1 MDSKYL
7 FWNNINS
14 NNFILF
20 IRDLSDKIETNIK
33 NLIDD
38 SLQINKKKS
47 KKNSKPKKKD
57 LIIQEQNIRRYNE
70 NIKLD
75 LQRVNYLIN
84 DLDINNIYKHLYSI
98 QTKEGKIEYKCYI
111 LEKLYTAK
119 KKNLKLILSIYFQIA
134 TEKYNKKY
142 ETLINSIEDKLQNDE
157 YDFKLYMLKELGD
170 ILPPLNY
177 WDNPDKKL
185 EDWQIETLHYIKKNK
200 SV

>member
-84 DLDINNIYKHLYSI
+84 DLDINNIYKHLYNI
-98 QTKEGKIEYKCYI
+98 QTKEGKIEYKCCI

-134 TEKYNKKY
+134 NEKYNKKY
-142 ETLINSIEDKLQNDE
+142 EKLINSIEYK
-157 YDFKLYMLKELGD
+157 FKKHEEVKIYKF
-170 ILPPLNY
+170 
-177 WDNPDKKL
+177 
-185 EDWQIETLHYIKKNK
+185 
-200 SV
+200 